1 MLNQSNQPQD
11 YDSGD
16 ENLEAKLEF
25 RVDKD
30 GILSYNCDWKP
41 GDEGLIG
48 IASIFYKLMV
58 DDICSE
64 ILEEIKQQCVLN
76 GNEEDYVNLIN
87 IISALAL
94 DNMSTETNSVDDIVV
109 PPDRVFSI

>member
-11 YDSGD
+11 YDSSD

-64 ILEEIKQQCVLN
+64 ILQEIKQQCVLN
-76 GNEEDYVNLIN
+76 GNEVDYISVVNLIQSQMEQQSKN
-87 IISALAL
+87 
-94 DNMSTETNSVDDIVV
+94 TTVTGDDIVV
-109 PPDRVFSI
+109 PPDQVFNI